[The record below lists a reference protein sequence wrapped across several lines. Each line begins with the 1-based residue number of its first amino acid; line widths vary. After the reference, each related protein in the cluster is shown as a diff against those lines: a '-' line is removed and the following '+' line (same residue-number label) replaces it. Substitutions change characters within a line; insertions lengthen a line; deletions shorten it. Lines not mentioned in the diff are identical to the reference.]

1 MSCGRERGGIGPLVS
16 IVLGMA
22 VAVLGGFSWKGKLDA
37 GGQLRSTG
45 ELTYNELGSSCY
57 LERMDCASS
66 LTSASWSAT
75 A

>member
-1 MSCGRERGGIGPLVS
+1 MSYGRERGGIGPLVS
-16 IVLGMA
+16 IDLRTA
-22 VAVLGGFSWKGKLDA
+22 VAVSGGFSWKGKLDS

-45 ELTYNELGSSCY
+45 ELPYNELGSSYY
-57 LERMDCASS
+57 LERMDRTSN